1 MTTDPRAA
9 LNAFVAALERHL
21 AMAGERRGKDDPALV
36 AAYQRIANA
45 FVDYD
50 DALLDTYGE
59 VTPLDVYS
67 DDGEDEDDYDEDDLD
82 AEDHDGV
89 DVDSLDQEDADEEKR
104 GAEDPAPRG
113 SASMDDS
120 RSGR

>member
-1 MTTDPRAA
+1 
-9 LNAFVAALERHL
+9 
-21 AMAGERRGKDDPALV
+21 MAGERRGKDDPALV

-113 SASMDDS
+113 SASTDDS